1 MFSEKL
7 RLTTSSRHEEC
18 TQRSRRLHYDHGK
31 KLKQQLR
38 QHGMYL
44 FPSCH
49 ARHIT
54 TGVELPENLIP
65 GLIYADIIEEKA

>member
-54 TGVELPENLIP
+54 TGVGTSRKFDHRFNLRR
-65 GLIYADIIEEKA
+65 YY